1 MKNNR
6 KRDQNSLDHLHE
18 IESVG
23 LRSECPLKV
32 TSPKKSASAQV
43 TEVVTWL
50 KLQNHKM
57 GYRLLY
63 CDVVVCCAYII
74 FLFTALRFHEQ
85 VLPNRWF
92 YGFTLF
98 VLICSCILFIGVHL
112 LPHTINNPRTT
123 AKPLAENWTSYS
135 AYFRQW
141 PRVIGIYLT
150 LLAIAAIVFI
160 YNQNSPSVIAISL
173 LLVITILLYGYGIK
187 MIIKALQI
195 KDDTKRY
202 VVDAGK
208 VRTVLLNLLTGMPVV
223 CKCINLQCFIYN

>member
-1 MKNNR
+1 MKNHR
-6 KRDQNSLDHLHE
+6 TRDLHSLDHLHD

-32 TSPKKSASAQV
+32 IIPKKAANTQV

-50 KLQNHKM
+50 RLQNYKM
-57 GYRLLY
+57 GYWLLY

-74 FLFTALRFHEQ
+74 FLFTALHFHAQ

-112 LPHTINNPRTT
+112 LPHKINNPKTT
-123 AKPLAENWTSYS
+123 SKTLAENWNSYRT
-135 AYFRQW
+135 YFRQW
-141 PRVIGIYLT
+141 PRVMGFYLT
-150 LLAIAAIVFI
+150 LLAIAVIVFI
-160 YNQNSPSVIAISL
+160 YNQNSPSAITISL

-195 KDDTKRY
+195 KVDTNRY

-208 VRTVLLNLLTGMPVV
+208 VRTVFV
-223 CKCINLQCFIYN
+223 